1 MIGSTVFV
9 AIIYAFIGIVAS
21 GVLPIAEVEGQSLS
35 LVAAEIFPKP
45 LYVFFIIGGGMFAV
59 ASTLNAS
66 FSWCTK
72 GLLVAAEEGWLPKQA
87 AYIGKRGTP
96 VVLLTIFYIVGAIP
110 ILTGMSIDV
119 ISRLGN
125 GLSLIY
131 VLFPIACGYLI
142 HKKNPEAM
150 AKTTFKMGKTP
161 LYIFTTVGLLG
172 YIMAAI
178 LNFAD
183 IQSAWQM
190 ILVYFAVVITY
201 AFIRE
206 KHVIKVAAEKEKE
219 KA

>member
-1 MIGSTVFV
+1 
-9 AIIYAFIGIVAS
+9 
-21 GVLPIAEVEGQSLS
+21 
-35 LVAAEIFPKP
+35 
-45 LYVFFIIGGGMFAV
+45 
-59 ASTLNAS
+59 
-66 FSWCTK
+66 
-72 GLLVAAEEGWLPKQA
+72 
-87 AYIGKRGTP
+87 
-96 VVLLTIFYIVGAIP
+96 
-110 ILTGMSIDV
+110 
-119 ISRLGN
+119 
-125 GLSLIY
+125 
-131 VLFPIACGYLI
+131 
-142 HKKNPEAM
+142 M